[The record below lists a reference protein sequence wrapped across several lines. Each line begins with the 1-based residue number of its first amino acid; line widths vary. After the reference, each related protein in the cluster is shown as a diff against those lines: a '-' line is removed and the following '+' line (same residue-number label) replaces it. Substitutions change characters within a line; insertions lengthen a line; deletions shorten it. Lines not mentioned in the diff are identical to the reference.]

1 MDLDRLKV
9 SSFER
14 VTRPIEPK
22 DSGLI
27 TERLGL
33 LPGHRVFES
42 GVGSGFLTASI
53 ARIVYPDGEVVG
65 IEIDVRK
72 LKKARENLEQ
82 LGKVYER
89 SVTLKHGDAR
99 EYLEGLEDEFDAMV
113 LDLPEPDRVLEVGLN
128 AIKSNGKVAVFC
140 PFFEQVRAVW
150 QILED
155 RCTWLEAVELIER
168 KLQVEKRGIRPG
180 RTLGH
185 TGFIVFG
192 RV

>member
-1 MDLDRLKV
+1 MDLDRLKA

-42 GVGSGFLTASI
+42 GVGSGFLTASM
-53 ARIVYPDGEVVG
+53 ARIVYPDGEVIGV
-65 IEIDVRK
+65 EIDTRK
-72 LKKARENLEQ
+72 LEKARENLEQ
-82 LGKVYER
+82 LGEVYER
-89 SVTLKHGDAR
+89 SVTLEHGDAR
-99 EYLEGLEDEFDAMV
+99 EYLEGSEDEFDAMV
-113 LDLPEPDRVLEVGLN
+113 LDLPEPDRVLEVGLD
-128 AIKSNGKVAVFC
+128 ALKPNGKIAVFC

-150 QILED
+150 RVLED

-168 KLQVEKRGIRPG
+168 KLRVEKRGIRPG
-180 RTLGH
+180 RTSGH